1 MLYVRRFNRVFYLF
15 RKMVTFRISV
25 VFLVFISCC
34 FIPASY
40 AEKVRYAIDGDTIVL
55 ENNQRVR
62 LIGIDAPEI
71 ENRKYGREGEY
82 YGEEAKQFLKQLI
95 EGKDVRLEDGYEPF
109 DKYGRGLAYVYLGDL
124 FVNAELVRLG
134 YAEVFRIFDFEYK
147 DQFLELER
155 QARSQGLG
163 IWAEGTMAPGVTV
176 GNKDRWSEVAIGVL
190 LVIFVGF
197 SLRRK
202 FKFK

>member
-1 MLYVRRFNRVFYLF
+1 MRVK
-15 RKMVTFRISV
+15 RAAIC
-25 VFLVFISCC
+25 LVFVSCC
-34 FIPASY
+34 FVSAAY
-40 AEKVRYAIDGDTIVL
+40 AEKVRYVTDGDTVVL

-62 LIGIDAPEI
+62 LIGIDTPEI
-71 ENRKYGREGEY
+71 ENKKYGREGEY

-109 DKYGRGLAYVYLGDL
+109 DKYGRGLAYVYLGNL

-147 DQFLELER
+147 NQFLELER

-176 GNKDRWSEVAIGVL
+176 GNKDRRSEVAIGVL

-197 SLRRK
+197 LLRRK